1 MTRSIPTVLYSSNGD
16 PNDEE
21 DYQDRKLSSTMK
33 EKMMREVQESG
44 GDPNFSK
51 GPILG
56 NPILLVSI
64 VVAVLAILSKDS
76 LGL

>member
-1 MTRSIPTVLYSSNGD
+1 MTRSIPTVLYSSKGD
-16 PNDEE
+16 PNDED

-51 GPILG
+51 VCI
-56 NPILLVSI
+56 NIEMYTYVCMYI
-64 VVAVLAILSKDS
+64 YICIFVYVYEM
-76 LGL
+76 